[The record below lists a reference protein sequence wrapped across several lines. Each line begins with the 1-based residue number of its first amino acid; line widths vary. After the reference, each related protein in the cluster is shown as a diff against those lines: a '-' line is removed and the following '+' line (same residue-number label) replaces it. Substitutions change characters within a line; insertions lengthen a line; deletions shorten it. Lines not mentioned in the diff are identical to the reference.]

1 MRGFIIGL
9 VVILGL
15 VVSVLSIRPGGLR
28 RQLRFAARRFRL
40 GLLLGGVYLVG
51 SAVVRIAF
59 PQGPVSDFGLP
70 VLALVLVAVFMVFG
84 QDPAIDRL

>member
-28 RQLRFAARRFRL
+28 RQLRFAARRLRL

-59 PQGPVSDFGLP
+59 PQSAISDFGLP
-70 VLALVLVAVFMVFG
+70 ILALALVAVFMVFG
-84 QDPAIDRL
+84 QDPATDRL